1 MEELLQERDKEIVDL
16 RRQVQKWVGRHST
29 KEAPVGEA
37 ILLGSELRGICCE
50 DGMSGGGR
58 GSDCAPQDD
67 TEETQE
73 MQSKG
78 VRKKRDEGPCLEA
91 DDLLVSQ
98 VCGEVKVG
106 ELGSDEVMREVG
118 DLKSKMESLQLERSQ
133 LLSDLQ
139 VQREALRVCEGKL
152 EARQQECTRHLRELE
167 RLKPHLIEV

>member
-1 MEELLQERDKEIVDL
+1 MEELLRERDKEIVDL
-16 RRQVQKWVGRHST
+16 RRQVQEWAGRHST
-29 KEAPVGEA
+29 KEAPVGKA
-37 ILLGSELRGICCE
+37 ILLGSELRE

-58 GSDCAPQDD
+58 GSDCAPQDG
-67 TEETQE
+67 TEE

-91 DDLLVSQ
+91 DGLLVSQ